1 MVVSDNIKLLFTY
14 LIAFIV
20 IVGGG
25 LMLYGIRL
33 DDPDNTNSA
42 NLSLLLAGFIGS
54 AITYAFGRETATQ
67 ATRASQASTAAGVAS
82 QNGIGPANADAMEA
96 QARKHSV

>member
-1 MVVSDNIKLLFTY
+1 MVSDNIKLMFTF

-25 LMLYGIRL
+25 LMLYAIRL

-42 NLSLLLAGFIGS
+42 NLSLLLAGFIGA
-54 AITYAFGRETATQ
+54 AITFVFGRETSTQ
-67 ATRASQASTAAGVAS
+67 ATRASQSSNAAGVAS
-82 QNGIGPANADAMEA
+82 QNGDRAEA
-96 QARKHSV
+96 VEAASRKHGA